1 MVDGPV
7 FRTLCA
13 GEQRLR
19 SLPQMWVQIL
29 PVPHELDKLPTL
41 SEPQV
46 PLLKMGLNNRS
57 FFLRLL

>member
-1 MVDGPV
+1 MVYGPV

-19 SLPQMWVQIL
+19 SLLQTWVQIL
-29 PVPHELDKLPTL
+29 PVPHELDKLVTL
-41 SEPQV
+41 SELQV
-46 PLLKMGLNNRS
+46 PHLKMELNNHS

>member
-19 SLPQMWVQIL
+19 SLLQTSVQIL
-29 PVPHELDKLPTL
+29 PVPHELDKLVTL
-41 SEPQV
+41 SELQV
-46 PLLKMGLNNRS
+46 PHLKMELNNHS